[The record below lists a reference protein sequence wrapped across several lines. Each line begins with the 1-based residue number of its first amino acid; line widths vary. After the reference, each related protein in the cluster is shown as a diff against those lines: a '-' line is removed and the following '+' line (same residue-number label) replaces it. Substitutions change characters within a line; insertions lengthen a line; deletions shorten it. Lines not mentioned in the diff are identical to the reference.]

1 MEQLGF
7 RDALELVHRAHSVG
21 LVTYMSA
28 GFKFHNI
35 QDAVLSGVDGIG
47 TSIMQMYYLE
57 GAPLTCYYHPGIG
70 GAQILRYMDSISGM
84 HGPYVRVLFI
94 TTPF

>member
-47 TSIMQMYYLE
+47 TSILRSYYLV
-57 GAPLTCYYHPGIG
+57 H
-70 GAQILRYMDSISGM
+70 S
-84 HGPYVRVLFI
+84 
-94 TTPF
+94 

>member
-1 MEQLGF
+1 MEQLDF

-47 TSIMQMYYLE
+47 TSIMQNTIE
-57 GAPLTCYYHPGIG
+57 GALLTYFIIQVSV
-70 GAQILRYMDSISGM
+70 ALR
-84 HGPYVRVLFI
+84 F
-94 TTPF
+94 

>member
-47 TSIMQMYYLE
+47 TSI
-57 GAPLTCYYHPGIG
+57 
-70 GAQILRYMDSISGM
+70 
-84 HGPYVRVLFI
+84 I
-94 TTPF
+94 TKSTV